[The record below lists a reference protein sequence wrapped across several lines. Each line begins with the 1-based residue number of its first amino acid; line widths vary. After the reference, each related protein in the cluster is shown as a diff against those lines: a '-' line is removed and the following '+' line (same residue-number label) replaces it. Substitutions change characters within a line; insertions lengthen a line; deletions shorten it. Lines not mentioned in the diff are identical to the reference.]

1 MNVRPVQ
8 NMSGVYAL
16 LAHGGDG
23 VYVGSSSRIDARIR
37 AHFGSLRRGIH
48 NTIALQERFDA
59 GERFDVVVLEQCP
72 RSICVEREQVW
83 MDTLGPL
90 LNTSNNAACSS
101 LDERVAKKIGDA
113 HRGKKMPFVSESNRR
128 RTGTPWTP
136 RDRDAWIAKLSATKT
151 GQKWGPRDPS
161 VGKKIAASL
170 RGQPLSEER
179 KAKISAAHK
188 RFHAQLREQGL
199 VQRRPRRTS

>member
-23 VYVGSSSRIDARIR
+23 VYVGSSHHVIQRIDS
-37 AHFGSLRRGIH
+37 HFMSLRKGRH
-48 NTIALQERFDA
+48 HCAALLQAFQA
-59 GERFDVVVLEQCP
+59 GEDFNAVVLEQCP
-72 RSICVEREQVW
+72 IEQLAERETVW
-83 MDTLGPL
+83 LHTLGPL
-90 LNTSNNAACSS
+90 YNRSKSGEFGHKNLG
-101 LDERVAKKIGDA
+101 R
-113 HRGKKMPFVSESNRR
+113 KMPHLSDANRS
-128 RTGTPWTP
+128 RTGVPWQP
-136 RDRDAWIAKLSATKT
+136 FDREQWLDRLSATKT

-161 VGKKIAASL
+161 VGRKIAASL